1 MRRLR
6 VVARLQCRWLMRV
19 TMLPPPPSFR
29 IAAWARLNAIWFG
42 VVDVLVRRLG
52 PAVRAVR
59 GGAAL
64 LGPGPASQCPASP
77 TVTAPWRVTRATAVT
92 TWAPHQ
98 GRRAPPD
105 DRPTAVEVRGAADLE
120 TRPSMTG

>member
-59 GGAAL
+59 GE
-64 LGPGPASQCPASP
+64 PKREIHR
-77 TVTAPWRVTRATAVT
+77 TVRSTIAP
-92 TWAPHQ
+92 
-98 GRRAPPD
+98 
-105 DRPTAVEVRGAADLE
+105 
-120 TRPSMTG
+120 S